1 MSTTLVGPSLT
12 STTLSFSIGWSKFD
26 STTRSHPIR
35 CRTLNY
41 ASSWR
46 TLSDPLHTFGR
57 SGTPPKS
64 CLLRPARLC
73 HTPITWPFANRPPRR
88 MTKPWRPGHLRP
100 AVAERCTTRSTIKT
114 LDRIITGTGFVTR
127 TCMIHSLVDSS
138 SFSNVRTNDYRN
150 VSYDSLEENP
160 LEVGLQFQLRIRP
173 SPMVSSR
180 RFLFTL
186 N

>member
-1 MSTTLVGPSLT
+1 MIHRKCTGLVIDSFLLT
-12 STTLSFSIGWSKFD
+12 QETQVIFMHYKKALTNS
-26 STTRSHPIR
+26 
-35 CRTLNY
+35 
-41 ASSWR
+41 
-46 TLSDPLHTFGR
+46 
-57 SGTPPKS
+57 
-64 CLLRPARLC
+64 
-73 HTPITWPFANRPPRR
+73 
-88 MTKPWRPGHLRP
+88 
-100 AVAERCTTRSTIKT
+100 
-114 LDRIITGTGFVTR
+114 DRIITGTGFVTR